1 MTTTNLKVDLS
12 KQYITEPVG
21 KDALTEIIKGDNS
34 KTAHRLY
41 LIVNELKERYYFQEL
56 DDHDKYTITA
66 AVNVRY
72 TYAGEARRQ
81 IESLPLLRPLLKN
94 TYGYEVVYKVF
105 LKKNMQAVYEFR
117 HKTKSKQEVCDLI
130 VKLRQKTILI
140 CNQNTF

>member
-12 KQYITEPVG
+12 KQYITEPIG
-21 KDALTEIIKGDNS
+21 KDALAEIIKGDNS

-94 TYGYEVVYKVF
+94 TNGYEIVYKVF
-105 LKKNMQAVYEFR
+105 LKKKKLLPKLLSNIFQYQ
-117 HKTKSKQEVCDLI
+117 KNLI
-130 VKLRQKTILI
+130 LWILLI
-140 CNQNTF
+140 YQFGVRCRMIL